1 MLIKS
6 FPFLDYRRITPDF
19 VGRLQMLADDC
30 DRLAHGTSFVAARLR
45 DAPVL
50 DLYVPLVTPVGLH
63 LVGQVSGHPRL
74 GSRTIVTSQ
83 LWFADPDGMWVRTLS
98 RFYAL
103 GRPGDREGHDQILTS
118 AMFTFDDRDEDDDW
132 RPEGGD

>member
-1 MLIKS
+1 MLTKT
-6 FPFLDYRRITPDF
+6 FPFLDVRRISPDLAA
-19 VGRLQMLADDC
+19 RLQGLADDC
-30 DRLAHGTSFVAARLR
+30 ARLAHDTTFVAARLR
-45 DAPVL
+45 TAPVL

-63 LVGQVSGHPRL
+63 LVGKVTGHPRL

-103 GRPGDREGHDQILTS
+103 GRPGDDHDRILTS
-118 AMFTFDDRDEDDDW
+118 ALFTFDDRDEDNW
-132 RPEGGD
+132 PEDGD